1 MARKVF
7 LLAVMGGAYP
17 QGKECN
23 LMGGMSNEHNHLV
36 ASAASSKSE
45 RFSLNPPQSR
55 ARVLDGKP
63 EFWARIDA
71 AQPEAR
77 AQQ

>member
-1 MARKVF
+1 MAQKVF

-45 RFSLNPPQSR
+45 RFSEPSTEQSQSSGWQR
-55 ARVLDGKP
+55 
-63 EFWARIDA
+63 EF
-71 AQPEAR
+71 
-77 AQQ
+77 

>member
-36 ASAASSKSE
+36 ASAASSEAE
-45 RFSLNPPQSR
+45 RLPDLHR
-55 ARVLDGKP
+55 AEP
-63 EFWARIDA
+63 EFRMAARILAKVDA

-77 AQQ
+77 GQQ

>member
-36 ASAASSKSE
+36 ASAASSEAE
-45 RFSLNPPQSR
+45 RFSEISR
-55 ARVLDGKP
+55 AEP
-63 EFWARIDA
+63 EFWHRS
-71 AQPEAR
+71 QN
-77 AQQ
+77 

>member
-36 ASAASSKSE
+36 ASAASSEAE
-45 RFSLNPPQSR
+45 RFSEPSDPQSR
-55 ARVLDGKP
+55 ARVLA
-63 EFWARIDA
+63 ARIDA
-71 AQPEAR
+71 ARAR
-77 AQQ
+77 Q

>member
-1 MARKVF
+1 LWFDGQGRALVARKVF

-36 ASAASSKSE
+36 ASAASSEAE
-45 RFSLNPPQSR
+45 RFSETSDPDGGRSTEQSQSS
-55 ARVLDGKP
+55 GG
-63 EFWARIDA
+63 
-71 AQPEAR
+71 QN
-77 AQQ
+77 

>member
-36 ASAASSKSE
+36 ASAASSEAE
-45 RFSLNPPQSR
+45 RFSETSDPQSR
-55 ARVLDGKP
+55 ARVLA
-63 EFWARIDA
+63 ARIDA
-71 AQPEAR
+71 ARAR
-77 AQQ
+77 Q

>member
-36 ASAASSKSE
+36 ASAASSEAE
-45 RFSLNPPQSR
+45 RLPEPSTEQSR
-55 ARVLDGKP
+55 SSGWQR
-63 EFWARIDA
+63 EFC
-71 AQPEAR
+71 QG
-77 AQQ
+77 QS

>member
-1 MARKVF
+1 MVWRQGRVLVARKVF

-36 ASAASSKSE
+36 ASAASSEAEIVLPEPSTE
-45 RFSLNPPQSR
+45 QSQSSGWQR
-55 ARVLDGKP
+55 
-63 EFWARIDA
+63 EF
-71 AQPEAR
+71 
-77 AQQ
+77 